1 MEHREK
7 INLSEDDSSEESEE
21 REKWD
26 KKAESILSMLGFC
39 VGLGNIWR
47 FPYLCMRNGGGAFL
61 IPFVFFL
68 FFCGLPLYTLEVTV
82 GQFSGKGI
90 VKVWDVCPL
99 FRGVGFGI
107 AILSTISC
115 SYYIVIICWTT
126 YYLASSFKSPLPWT
140 LCEQDWNTPWC
151 NADERGGS
159 VTNGT
164 IDNLTSSDVGNVSS
178 TLSHQNGSQLSTFS
192 IQNFTTPGEEFW
204 QGNVL
209 HLSEGLEDL
218 GSIQWHLALCFLA
231 AWVMV
236 YLCIIKGIK
245 TVGKV
250 VYVTATLPYLLLVVI
265 LIRGLTLP
273 GSYDGIV
280 YYITPDFER
289 LKDGKVWAEAA
300 IQIFYSSGIIWGA
313 LITMASFNKFHNNCL
328 RDCYALVLA
337 GEGTSIFGGF
347 VVFAILGYM
356 AHENGVP
363 IEKVVKSGPGL
374 GFIAYPEALAKLPLP
389 NLWAVIFF
397 IMLLT
402 VGLDSTFGTLEPVYT
417 ALSDS
422 FRIWRKRRTLMTA
435 VFSTVCFLIGLI
447 MCTEGGMYVFQLIDW
462 YSAAIAVPLF
472 GFFECIVFGWI
483 YGAEM
488 FSRDV
493 ALMTGHGIPSVIRIC
508 WCFLTPII
516 LLVTM
521 IVTLY
526 SYVPPE
532 YGNYEYPEW
541 AQVVGWFIA
550 VVPLLPIPVFAYR
563 EIRIAPGA
571 TFMQKFRNSLRPN
584 EEWGPNHP
592 QEKKKYRSY
601 DREYTG
607 NLLQNIVVN
616 LSGKDMHVTE

>member
-1 MEHREK
+1 MELKEDHEK
-7 INLSEDDSSEESEE
+7 IALSEDTASEETEE

-61 IPFVFFL
+61 IPFLFFL
-68 FFCGLPLYTLEVTV
+68 FFCGLPLYTLEVTM

-90 VKVWDVCPL
+90 VKVWDVCPI

-107 AILSTISC
+107 SILSTISC
-115 SYYIVIICWTT
+115 SYYIIIISWTT
-126 YYLASSFKSPLPWT
+126 FYLINSFKSPLPWT
-140 LCEQDWNTPWC
+140 LCSEDWNTPFC
-151 NADERGGS
+151 RIKNHGPTGES
-159 VTNGT
+159 VNGT
-164 IDNLTSSDVGNVSS
+164 RYNVTSSSYANTSIALRNQSRLFS
-178 TLSHQNGSQLSTFS
+178 T
-192 IQNFTTPGEEFW
+192 PEEEFW
-204 QGNVL
+204 QGKVL
-209 HLSEGLEDL
+209 NLSDGLESI
-218 GSIQWHLALCFLA
+218 GQIQWHLALCFFA

-236 YLCIIKGIK
+236 YLCLIKGVK

-250 VYVTATLPYLLLVVI
+250 VYVTATLPYILLVII

-273 GSYDGIV
+273 GSLDGV
-280 YYITPDFER
+280 LFYITPEFER

-300 IQIFYSSGIIWGA
+300 IQIFYSSGIVWGA
-313 LITMASFNKFHNNCL
+313 LITMASYNKFHNKCL

-347 VVFAILGYM
+347 VVFSVLGYM
-356 AHENGVP
+356 AHENGVS

-389 NLWAVIFF
+389 NLWAVVFF

-402 VGLDSTFGTLEPVYT
+402 VGLDSTFGTIEPVFT

-422 FRIWRKRRTLMTA
+422 FRIWRKRRALLTA
-435 VFSTVCFLIGLI
+435 LFSTVCFLVGLI

-472 GFFECIVFGWI
+472 GFFECITFGWI

-493 ALMTGHGIPSVIRIC
+493 TMMTGQGIPPLIRIC
-508 WCFLTPII
+508 WCFITPTI
-516 LLVTM
+516 LLIIM
-521 IVTLY
+521 IVTLH

-532 YGNYEYPEW
+532 YGSYKYPPW
-541 AQVVGWFIA
+541 AQVFGWFVA
-550 VVPLLPIPVFAYR
+550 VIPLIPIPVFAYR
-563 EIRIAPGA
+563 EIKNANGR
-571 TFMQKFRNSLRPN
+571 TYMEKLKNSLRPN
-584 EEWGPNHP
+584 DQWGPNHT
-592 QEKKKYRSY
+592 QERKRYKGE

-607 NLLQNIVVN
+607 SLLENIVINVT
-616 LSGKDMHVTE
+616 GKDIS

>member
-1 MEHREK
+1 MELKEDHEK
-7 INLSEDDSSEESEE
+7 IALSEDTASEETEE

-61 IPFVFFL
+61 IPFLFFL
-68 FFCGLPLYTLEVTV
+68 FFCGLPLYTLEVTM

-90 VKVWDVCPL
+90 VKVWDVCPI

-107 AILSTISC
+107 SILSTISC
-115 SYYIVIICWTT
+115 SYYIIIISWTT
-126 YYLASSFKSPLPWT
+126 FYLINSFKSPLPWT
-140 LCEQDWNTPWC
+140 LCSEDWNTPFC
-151 NADERGGS
+151 RIKNHGPTGES
-159 VTNGT
+159 VNGT
-164 IDNLTSSDVGNVSS
+164 RYNVTSSSYANTSIALRNQSRLFS
-178 TLSHQNGSQLSTFS
+178 T
-192 IQNFTTPGEEFW
+192 PEEEFW
-204 QGNVL
+204 QGKVL
-209 HLSEGLEDL
+209 NLSDGLESI
-218 GSIQWHLALCFLA
+218 GQIQWHLALCFFA

-236 YLCIIKGIK
+236 YLCLIKGVK

-250 VYVTATLPYLLLVVI
+250 VYVTATLPYILLVII

-273 GSYDGIV
+273 GSLDGV
-280 YYITPDFER
+280 LFYITPEFER

-300 IQIFYSSGIIWGA
+300 IQIFYSSGIVWGA
-313 LITMASFNKFHNNCL
+313 LITMASYNKFHNKCL

-347 VVFAILGYM
+347 VVFSVLGYM
-356 AHENGVP
+356 AHENGVS

-389 NLWAVIFF
+389 NLWAVVFF

-402 VGLDSTFGTLEPVYT
+402 VGLDST
-417 ALSDS
+417 
-422 FRIWRKRRTLMTA
+422 
-435 VFSTVCFLIGLI
+435 
-447 MCTEGGMYVFQLIDW
+447 GGMYVFQLIDW

-472 GFFECIVFGWI
+472 GFFECITFGWI

-493 ALMTGHGIPSVIRIC
+493 TMMTGQGIPPLIRIC
-508 WCFLTPII
+508 WCFITPTI
-516 LLVTM
+516 LLIIM
-521 IVTLY
+521 IVTLH

-532 YGNYEYPEW
+532 YGSYKYPPW
-541 AQVVGWFIA
+541 AQVFGWFVA
-550 VVPLLPIPVFAYR
+550 VIPLIPIPVFAYR
-563 EIRIAPGA
+563 EIKNANGR
-571 TFMQKFRNSLRPN
+571 TYMEKLKNSLRPN
-584 EEWGPNHP
+584 DQWGPNHT
-592 QEKKKYRSY
+592 QERKRYKGE

-607 NLLQNIVVN
+607 SLLENIVINVT
-616 LSGKDMHVTE
+616 GKDIS

>member
-1 MEHREK
+1 MELKEDHEK
-7 INLSEDDSSEESEE
+7 ITLSEDTESEETEE

-61 IPFVFFL
+61 IPFLFFL

-90 VKVWDVCPL
+90 VKVWDVCPI

-107 AILSTISC
+107 SILSTISC
-115 SYYIVIICWTT
+115 SYYIIIISWTT
-126 YYLASSFKSPLPWT
+126 FYLINSFKSPLPWT
-140 LCEQDWNTPWC
+140 LCLEDWNTPFC
-151 NADERGGS
+151 RKKNHGPAGES
-159 VTNGT
+159 VNGT
-164 IDNLTSSDVGNVSS
+164 QYNVTSSGYSNTSITLRNQSELFS
-178 TLSHQNGSQLSTFS
+178 T
-192 IQNFTTPGEEFW
+192 PEEEFW
-204 QGNVL
+204 QGEVL
-209 HLSEGLEDL
+209 HLSGGLESI
-218 GSIQWHLALCFLA
+218 GQIQWHLALCFLA

-236 YLCIIKGIK
+236 YLCLVKGVK

-250 VYVTATLPYLLLVVI
+250 VYVTATLPYILLLVI

-273 GSYDGIV
+273 GSLDGV
-280 YYITPDFER
+280 LFYITPDFER

-300 IQIFYSSGIIWGA
+300 IQIFYSSGIVWGA
-313 LITMASFNKFHNNCL
+313 LITMASYNKFHNKCL

-347 VVFAILGYM
+347 VVFSVLGYM
-356 AHENGVP
+356 AHENGVS

-389 NLWAVIFF
+389 NLWAVLFF

-402 VGLDSTFGTLEPVYT
+402 VGLDSTFGTIEPVFT

-422 FRIWRKRRTLMTA
+422 FRMWRKRRALLTA
-435 VFSTVCFLIGLI
+435 LFSAVCFLVGLI

-472 GFFECIVFGWI
+472 GFLECIAFGWI

-493 ALMTGHGIPSVIRIC
+493 MMMTGQGIPPLIRIC
-508 WCFLTPII
+508 WCFITPTI
-516 LLVTM
+516 LLIIM
-521 IVTLY
+521 IVTLN

-532 YGNYEYPEW
+532 YGSYKYPPW
-541 AQVVGWFIA
+541 AQVFGWFVA
-550 VVPLLPIPVFAYR
+550 VIPLIPIPVFAYR
-563 EIRIAPGA
+563 EIKIANGR
-571 TFMQKFRNSLRPN
+571 TYMEKLKNSLRPN
-584 EEWGPNHP
+584 DQWGPNHT
-592 QEKKKYRSY
+592 EERKRYKGEN
-601 DREYTG
+601 REYTG
-607 NLLQNIVVN
+607 SLLENIVVN
-616 LSGKDMHVTE
+616 VTGKDIS